1 MPDGDSD
8 RCGASGIKSHVRQIA
23 QHVSRCVEALAVAM
37 FALVFM
43 AFIYKIVMRYAA
55 GDAVAWADEVSVVLF
70 IWMVFLANAFVLED
84 RHQIAFDLI
93 HRNLSARAQHVIEI
107 VRGLLVCGIIVYA
120 LPGAI
125 DYTAFLWR
133 ERTPV
138 LRWRLD
144 IVYACFALF
153 LLAVVARSAWRL
165 IALAAPCRRKTG
177 PQEMRR

>member
-8 RCGASGIKSHVRQIA
+8 RCGTSEIKSHLRQIA
-23 QHVSRCVEALAVAM
+23 QLVSRCIEALTVAM
-37 FALVFM
+37 FALVFI

-70 IWMVFLANAFVLED
+70 IWMVFLANGFVLED

-93 HRNLSARAQHVIEI
+93 HRNLSACAQHAIEI

>member
-1 MPDGDSD
+1 MAGGDSD
-8 RCGASGIKSHVRQIA
+8 RCGTSGIKSHVRQIA
-23 QHVSRCVEALAVAM
+23 QLVSRCIEALAVGM

-43 AFIYKIVMRYAA
+43 AFIYKIVMRYAV

-70 IWMVFLANAFVLED
+70 IWMVFLANGFVLED

-93 HRNLSARAQHVIEI
+93 HRNLSARAQHAIEI

-153 LLAVVARSAWRL
+153 LLAVAARSAWRL
-165 IALAAPCRRKTG
+165 IALAAPCRRKAG
-177 PQEMRR
+177 PQDMQR

>member
-1 MPDGDSD
+1 MPGQLD
-8 RCGASGIKSHVRQIA
+8 RGVTSGIKSHARQIA
-23 QHVSRCVEALAVAM
+23 RLVSRCVEALTVAM
-37 FALVFM
+37 FTLVFI

-70 IWMVFLANAFVLED
+70 IWIVFLANGFVLED

-93 HRNLSARAQHVIEI
+93 HRNLPARARNAIEI
-107 VRGLLVCGIIVYA
+107 ARNLLVCGIIAYA

-153 LLAVVARSAWRL
+153 LLAVVARSAWQL
-165 IALAAPCRRKTG
+165 IAPAAPCRHKPG
-177 PQEMRR
+177 PQDMRR

>member
-1 MPDGDSD
+1 MPGGDPH
-8 RCGASGIKSHVRQIA
+8 RCWTSGIKSHVRQIP
-23 QHVSRCVEALAVAM
+23 QLVSRCVAALAVAM
-37 FALVFM
+37 FALVFI

-70 IWMVFLANAFVLED
+70 IWMVFLANGFVLED

-93 HRNLSARAQHVIEI
+93 HRNLSARAQHVTEI

-153 LLAVVARSAWRL
+153 LLAVVARSAWQL
-165 IALAAPCRRKTG
+165 IALVAGCRRETG
-177 PQEMRR
+177 SQDMRR